1 MSEKMKS
8 THDTFCNYE
17 ISKAKSSRTLSVKN
31 HNFQQKPKG
40 IIIANV
46 SKATLALQLASLF

>member
-8 THDTFCNYE
+8 THNTFCNYE
-17 ISKAKSSRTLSVKN
+17 ISKAKSSRILSVKN
-31 HNFQQKPKG
+31 HNSQRKPKG
-40 IIIANV
+40 IITANV